1 MRRKAK
7 EEAQQMKRKPRQPP
21 KEAPDSLPQ
30 RDEGTDVV
38 PDNVRHADPPIAPD
52 SPPPEDGE
60 FE

>member
-1 MRRKAK
+1 
-7 EEAQQMKRKPRQPP
+7 MKRKPRQPP